1 MRIYYGWCIVG
12 ISLVLQ
18 MLTVGSTM
26 NTFGMYVVEASKDL
40 GLSRTSANLGLVMI
54 SLGTALFSPF
64 VGRMLDVFPVRRIMA
79 AGALLFGGAFELL
92 AFSHNVWLSA
102 FALAVPLPLGTA
114 SVGHLA
120 STTVV
125 ARWFEAQRGRAL
137 ALSMV
142 GMSLGT
148 VVLAPTIG
156 FLIKNL
162 GWRECLM
169 VLGGVFTVVFLVL
182 VPFMRERPGP
192 NDIEPV
198 PANAPPAAA
207 RAPADAKPVKVMD
220 ILRMPIFWVL
230 SIAVALALSVLQTV
244 AASIIPLAQ
253 ESGIS
258 VTKASTLLSILGAMS
273 LLGKLGLAVIGD
285 KIDRVVALMA
295 IFLFQTFACALL
307 LVGQSYGLLL
317 VCAALQ
323 GVCAAAI
330 SPVFMALL
338 AQRVGAASF
347 GTAQG
352 AAALVMA
359 ACSMSML
366 VVGGKI
372 YDVTGSYQIMFAAFT
387 GISLLAALL
396 VLASK
401 WLPSPQ
407 PAPVAA

>member
-1 MRIYYGWCIVG
+1 MRIYYGWYIVG

-64 VGRMLDVFPVRRIMA
+64 VGRMLDVYPVRRIMA
-79 AGALLFGGAFELL
+79 AGALLFGGAFEVL

-102 FALAVPLPLGTA
+102 LALAVPLPLGIA
-114 SVGHLA
+114 AVGHLA

-148 VVLAPTIG
+148 VVMAPTIG

-198 PANAPPAAA
+198 PANAPPIA
-207 RAPADAKPVKVMD
+207 RATADAKPVRVME

-230 SIAVALALSVLQTV
+230 SIAVALALSVLQTL

-258 VTKASTLLSILGAMS
+258 VTKASSLLAILGAMS

-285 KIDRVVALMA
+285 KIDRVLALTA
-295 IFLFQTFACALL
+295 IFLFQMFACALL
-307 LVGQSYGLLL
+307 LVGQSYELLL

-323 GVCAAAI
+323 GACAAAI

-338 AQRVGAASF
+338 AQRVGSPSF

-359 ACSMSML
+359 AFSMTML
-366 VVGGKI
+366 VIGGKI
-372 YDVTGSYQIMFAAFT
+372 YDVTGSYQIMFAVFT

-407 PAPVAA
+407 PAPA

>member
-1 MRIYYGWCIVG
+1 MKIYYGWYIVG

-54 SLGTALFSPF
+54 SLGGALFSPF
-64 VGRMLDVFPVRRIMA
+64 VGRMLDVYPVRRIMV

-102 FALAVPLPLGTA
+102 FALAVPLPLGIA
-114 SVGHLA
+114 AVGHLA

-148 VVLAPTIG
+148 VVMAPTIG

-169 VLGGVFTVVFLVL
+169 VLGGVFTVIFLVL

-198 PANAPPAAA
+198 PANAPPVA
-207 RAPADAKPVKVMD
+207 RTPADAKPARVMD

-253 ESGIS
+253 EGGIS
-258 VTKASTLLSILGAMS
+258 VTKASGLLAILGAMS

-285 KIDRVVALMA
+285 KIDRVLALMA

-359 ACSMSML
+359 AFSMTML
-366 VVGGKI
+366 VIGGKI
-372 YDVTGSYQIMFAAFT
+372 YDVTGSYQVMFAAFT

-407 PAPVAA
+407 PVAAAA